1 MAARHAIGH
10 RLSPLL
16 TPRSIAFV
24 GASTKPGSIGNN
36 MIEEILAGG
45 FTGEIYPVN
54 PSYDSVEG
62 VKCYPSLAALPKPV
76 DHVVLAV
83 ANRRLEAQLAE
94 AAAHGARAATIF
106 ASGHLE
112 GDREPPLVERLAAIA
127 RDAGMEMCGGNCP
140 GFFNF
145 DANILVAAFPYTGHA
160 EPGPI
165 TFITH
170 SGSLMYPLVDSE
182 ERLGYNLVISSGQE
196 LVTTAA
202 DYLDYALDLPSTRVV
217 ALFLETI
224 RDPRGF
230 RAALEKAR
238 ARHVP
243 VVALKVGRTAQ
254 SAALAISHS
263 GAIAGDDAAYQ
274 AVFEHHGVIRVH
286 DIEEMV
292 ATLLLLSM
300 ERRVSSGGLAA
311 ILDSGGSREM
321 LIDLA
326 DDVGMPFA
334 QISAETRERLAQR
347 LEYGLEPVNPLDAWG
362 TGHDYEQIF
371 VECFSALMDDPATAI
386 GVFVTDH
393 ARKDVP
399 KGYGG
404 ICEAV
409 ATRTAKPIT
418 IVTHHRGT
426 DSNPRDAALTRAGIP
441 VIDGVQK
448 FLRALRHLFDYRD
461 FCARPPAPPPAPV
474 RATVTARW
482 RKRLADEAS
491 LDEAEAL
498 ALVADYGIPAVPA
511 RPVEDAGAAIAAAES
526 LGYPVA
532 VKTAMPGIAH
542 KSERGGVRLN
552 LPDAAAVEAAY
563 TDLAGRL
570 GPRAVVAAMAG
581 PGVEMALG
589 VVIDDQ
595 FGPLVMI
602 GAGGVHVELLGDA
615 RFALPPFGAAEARR
629 LIDGLRIRPLLDGG
643 RGRPPADLDALVEA
657 LARLSVMAV
666 DLGDVVREI
675 DLNPFIVQSKGCAAV
690 DALVVTAQPG

>member
-1 MAARHAIGH
+1 MATRHATGH
-10 RLSPLL
+10 RLDPLL
-16 TPRSIAFV
+16 APRSIAFV
-24 GASTKPGSIGNN
+24 GASTRSGSVGNN
-36 MIEEILAGG
+36 MIKEILAGG

-54 PSYDSVEG
+54 PRYDSVEG
-62 VKCYPSLAALPKPV
+62 VKCHPSLAALPEPV

-106 ASGHLE
+106 ASGYLE
-112 GDREPPLVERLAAIA
+112 GDGDPPLVERLAAIA
-127 RDAGMEMCGGNCP
+127 RDAGMELCGGNCP
-140 GFFNF
+140 GFYNF
-145 DANILVAAFPYTGHA
+145 GANIFVVAFPCGGHA

-165 TFITH
+165 TLITQ
-170 SGSLMYPLVDSE
+170 SGSLMYPLVDIE
-182 ERLGYNLVISSGQE
+182 ERLSYNLVISSGQE

-217 ALFLETI
+217 ALFLETV

-238 ARHVP
+238 GRRVP
-243 VVALKVGRTAQ
+243 VVVLKVGRTAQ
-254 SAALAISHS
+254 SAALAVSHS

-274 AVFEHHGVIRVH
+274 AVFEHHGVIRVR

-292 ATLLLLSM
+292 ATLMLLSM

-311 ILDSGGSREM
+311 ILDSGGSREL
-321 LIDLA
+321 LIDLM
-326 DDVGMPFA
+326 DDVGMAFA
-334 QISAETRERLAQR
+334 KISAETRERLAQR
-347 LEYGLEPVNPLDAWG
+347 LDYGLEPVNPLDAWG

-371 VECFSALMDDPATAI
+371 IECLSALMDDPDTAI

-393 ARKDVP
+393 ARRDAP

-404 ICEAV
+404 ICEIV
-409 ATRTAKPIT
+409 AARTAKPIT

-426 DSNPRDAALTRAGIP
+426 DSDPRDIALTKAGIP
-441 VIDGVQK
+441 VIDGIQP
-448 FLRALRHLFDYRD
+448 FLSALRHVFDYRD

-474 RATVTARW
+474 GAAVTARW
-482 RKRLADEAS
+482 RKRLAGEAS
-491 LDEAEAL
+491 LDEVEAL
-498 ALVADYGIPAVPA
+498 ALIADYGVPAVPA
-511 RPVEDAGAAIAAAES
+511 RLVEDAAAAIAAAES

-542 KSERGGVRLN
+542 KSELGGVRLN

-563 TDLAGRL
+563 ADLAGRL

-589 VVIDDQ
+589 VVVDDQ
-595 FGPLVMI
+595 FGPLVMV
-602 GAGGVHVELLGDA
+602 GAGGVHVELLGDV

-629 LIDGLRIRPLLDGG
+629 LIDGLRIRPVLDGG
-643 RGRPPADLDALVEA
+643 RGLPPADLDALAEA
-657 LARLSVMAV
+657 LARLSVLAA
-666 DLGDVVREI
+666 DLGGVVREI
-675 DLNPFIVQSKGCAAV
+675 DLNPFIVQPKGCAAV
-690 DALVVTAQPG
+690 DALVVTARPG

>member
-1 MAARHAIGH
+1 MATRHAIGH
-10 RLSPLL
+10 RLDPLL
-16 TPRSIAFV
+16 APRSIAFV
-24 GASTKPGSIGNN
+24 GASTRPGSVGNN
-36 MIEEILAGG
+36 MIKEILAGG
-45 FTGEIYPVN
+45 FTGAIYPVN

-62 VKCYPSLAALPKPV
+62 VKCYPSLAALPEPV

-83 ANRRLEAQLAE
+83 ANRRLETQLAE

-106 ASGHLE
+106 ASGYLE
-112 GDREPPLVERLAAIA
+112 GDSDPPLVERLAAIA
-127 RDAGMEMCGGNCP
+127 RDAGMELCGGNCP
-140 GFFNF
+140 GFYNF

-160 EPGPI
+160 EPGPV
-165 TFITH
+165 TLITH

-182 ERLGYNLVISSGQE
+182 ERLSYNLAISSGQE

-217 ALFLETI
+217 ALFLETV

-238 ARHVP
+238 GRHVP

-311 ILDSGGSREM
+311 ILDSGGSREL

-334 QISAETRERLAQR
+334 QISAATRERLAQR
-347 LEYGLEPVNPLDAWG
+347 LEYGLEPVNPLDVWG
-362 TGHDYEQIF
+362 TGHDYLQIF
-371 VECFSALMDDPATAI
+371 TDCLSALVDDPDT
-386 GVFVTDH
+386 
-393 ARKDVP
+393 
-399 KGYGG
+399 
-404 ICEAV
+404 AV
-409 ATRTAKPIT
+409 ATVVLERDRKGGFWGQDEVCEIVAARTSKPIT
-418 IVTHHRGT
+418 IVTYRRSPG
-426 DSNPRDAALTRAGIP
+426 SEPRDIELTKAGIP
-441 VIDGVQK
+441 VIDGIQQ
-448 FLRALRHLFDYRD
+448 FLSALRHVFDYRD
-461 FCARPPAPPPAPV
+461 FRARPPAPPPPPV
-474 RATVTARW
+474 SAAVTARW

-498 ALVADYGIPAVPA
+498 ALIADYGIPTVPA
-511 RPVEDAGAAIAAAES
+511 RLVEDAGAAIAAAES
-526 LGYPVA
+526 LGYPVV

-542 KSERGGVRLN
+542 KSELGGVRLN

-570 GPRAVVAAMAG
+570 GPRAVVAEMAG

-589 VVIDDQ
+589 VVVDDQ
-595 FGPLVMI
+595 FGPLVMV
-602 GAGGVHVELLGDA
+602 GAGGVHIELLGDV
-615 RFALPPFGAAEARR
+615 RFALPPFGTAEARR
-629 LIDGLRIRPLLDGG
+629 LIDDLRIRPLLDGG
-643 RGRPPADLDALVEA
+643 RGLPPADLDALAEA
-657 LARLSVMAV
+657 LARLSVLAA
-666 DLGDVVREI
+666 DLGGVVREI
-675 DLNPFIVQSKGCAAV
+675 DLNPFIVQPKGCAAV
-690 DALVVTAQPG
+690 DALVVAARPG